1 MYLMIKLRN
10 LVLFKNFEKSF
21 FVNKPYKTPHDCNDQ
36 TWILLDMKYDNLVI

>member
-10 LVLFKNFEKSF
+10 LVLFKNFENLF

-36 TWILLDMKYDNLVI
+36 T